1 MLNITE
7 IIESSPFLHKLYPN
21 GINNLS
27 IHRINFMTDSYGS
40 SFVYIYTNQPPQIN
54 IPKYGVFGED
64 YDTIVIELSCRISEL
79 EVYNS
84 SKKISYSPIEIYSN
98 DASGYI
104 LKQIWKDG
112 SIRFSIDSKFIFQGI
127 TTYFSE

>member
-1 MLNITE
+1 
-7 IIESSPFLHKLYPN
+7 
-21 GINNLS
+21 
-27 IHRINFMTDSYGS
+27 MTDSYGS